1 MQFGLRMPLGLR
13 MPPEVPAAATLRTA
27 TPSRMPRRGH
37 GPAWPAW
44 LGALLRRLREREE
57 LLGLGPRERRD
68 ARLTDY
74 DVRMLARKP
83 LWRPWM
89 GASPRDGRRPADEEA
104 R

>member
-1 MQFGLRMPLGLR
+1 MQSGLRI
-13 MPPEVPAAATLRTA
+13 PPGAPAAATFRTA
-27 TPSRMPRRGH
+27 TPSRTPRRRH

-74 DVRMLARKP
+74 DVRALARKP
-83 LWRPWM
+83 FWRP
-89 GASPRDGRRPADEEA
+89 
-104 R
+104 

>member
-1 MQFGLRMPLGLR
+1 MQFGLRL
-13 MPPEVPAAATLRTA
+13 PPGTPAAATRHTA
-27 TPSRMPRRGH
+27 APSRTPRRGH

-44 LGALLRRLREREE
+44 LGALLRRRREREE
-57 LLGLGPRERRD
+57 LLNLGPRERRD

-83 LWRPWM
+83 LWRPWT
-89 GASPRDGRRPADEEA
+89 GASPRGGRRPADEGA

>member
-1 MQFGLRMPLGLR
+1 MQSGLRI
-13 MPPEVPAAATLRTA
+13 PPGAPAAATLRTA
-27 TPSRMPRRGH
+27 TPSRTCLRGH

-44 LGALLRRLREREE
+44 FGALLRRLREREE
-57 LLGLGPRERRD
+57 LLALGPRELRD

-83 LWRPWM
+83 LWRQWM

>member
-1 MQFGLRMPLGLR
+1 MQSGLRIPLGT
-13 MPPEVPAAATLRTA
+13 PAAATHCTA
-27 TPSRMPRRGH
+27 APPRASRRGH
-37 GPAWPAW
+37 APAWPAW
-44 LGALLRRLREREE
+44 LGALLRRRREREE
-57 LLGLGPRERRD
+57 LLNLGPRERRD

>member
-1 MQFGLRMPLGLR
+1 MQSGLRI
-13 MPPEVPAAATLRTA
+13 PPGAPAAATLRTA
-27 TPSRMPRRGH
+27 TPSRTCLRGH

-44 LGALLRRLREREE
+44 FGALLRRLREREE
-57 LLGLGPRERRD
+57 ILNLGPRERRD

-83 LWRPWM
+83 LWRPWT
-89 GASPRDGRRPADEEA
+89 GASPRGGRRPADEGA

>member
-1 MQFGLRMPLGLR
+1 MQSGLRI
-13 MPPEVPAAATLRTA
+13 PPGAPAAATLRTA
-27 TPSRMPRRGH
+27 TPSRTCLRGH

-44 LGALLRRLREREE
+44 FGALLRRRREREE
-57 LLGLGPRERRD
+57 ILNLGPRERRD

-74 DVRMLARKP
+74 DVWALARKP

-89 GASPRDGRRPADEEA
+89 GTSSRGGRRSADEEA

>member
-1 MQFGLRMPLGLR
+1 MQFGLRAPLGAGT
-13 MPPEVPAAATLRTA
+13 AALRTA
-27 TPSRMPRRGH
+27 TPSRTPRRGH

>member
-1 MQFGLRMPLGLR
+1 MQSGLRI
-13 MPPEVPAAATLRTA
+13 PPGAPSAAALRTA
-27 TPSRMPRRGH
+27 TPSRTCRRGH

-44 LGALLRRLREREE
+44 FSALLQRLREREE
-57 LLGLGPRERRD
+57 ILNLGPRERRD

-89 GASPRDGRRPADEEA
+89 GASPRGGRRPADEEA
-104 R
+104 

>member
-1 MQFGLRMPLGLR
+1 MQSGLRI
-13 MPPEVPAAATLRTA
+13 PPGAPAAATFRTA
-27 TPSRMPRRGH
+27 TPCRTRLRGH

-44 LGALLRRLREREE
+44 PAWFGALLRRLREREE
-57 LLGLGPRERRD
+57 ILNLGPRERRD

-74 DVRMLARKP
+74 DVRALARKP

-89 GASPRDGRRPADEEA
+89 GASSRGGRRSADEEA

>member
-1 MQFGLRMPLGLR
+1 MQFGLRAPLGAG
-13 MPPEVPAAATLRTA
+13 AAATLRTA
-27 TPSRMPRRGH
+27 TPSRMPRREH

-44 LGALLRRLREREE
+44 IAALLRRRRERQE

-74 DVRMLARKP
+74 DVRALLARKP

-89 GASPRDGRRPADEEA
+89 GASPRGGRRPADEEA